1 MDMEDREIV
10 KLFWE
15 RSPQAVDALAE
26 AYGPDLR
33 ALARRLLQDPQDVE
47 ECVNDAYLAL
57 WQGIPPAKPA
67 PLLPYALRVVRN
79 LCLKRR
85 RWNRAGKRQSAF
97 DLAYE
102 ELEECLGGGEGPEGS
117 LDLEELKDALNS
129 FLSRLSHRD
138 RVLFLGRYW
147 YGSPYK
153 ELAQQTGLTENNA
166 MVRVSRLREKLR
178 AHLKKKGV
186 LE

>member
-15 RSPQAVDALAE
+15 RSLQAVDALAE

-33 ALARRLLQDPQDVE
+33 ALARRLLEDPQDVE

-138 RVLFLGRYW
+138 RVLFLGRY
-147 YGSPYK
+147 
-153 ELAQQTGLTENNA
+153 
-166 MVRVSRLREKLR
+166 
-178 AHLKKKGV
+178 
-186 LE
+186 

>member
-1 MDMEDREIV
+1 MEDREIV

-33 ALARRLLQDPQDVE
+33 ALARRLLEDPLDVE

-85 RWNRAGKRQSAF
+85 RWNRAGTPSWNFSA
-97 DLAYE
+97 
-102 ELEECLGGGEGPEGS
+102 S
-117 LDLEELKDALNS
+117 LTACFIASGTFNRSTRLTSICTPLRPVKSGTSPKD
-129 FLSRLSHRD
+129 
-138 RVLFLGRYW
+138 
-147 YGSPYK
+147 
-153 ELAQQTGLTENNA
+153 
-166 MVRVSRLREKLR
+166 REPPR
-178 AHLKKKGV
+178 ST
-186 LE
+186 